1 MEIIPLNDFYYLIS
15 IKYIDIMG
23 AVIKEGIS
31 CFNIFS
37 RCFQASAN
45 LLLPGN
51 TKALSFEDEAT
62 IGILFVGFPLSLT
75 VCKSLKSFRY

>member
-1 MEIIPLNDFYYLIS
+1 
-15 IKYIDIMG
+15 MG
-23 AVIKEGIS
+23 AIIKRGSS

-45 LLLPGN
+45 LLMLPGN
-51 TKALSFEDEAT
+51 TKAFSFEDEAT

-75 VCKSLKSFRY
+75 ICKSLKSFRYYEL